1 MGILEEP
8 TARHQNYRNETKITY
23 QPCWWGT
30 TFLPGLQ
37 RQAAAKSS
45 GVGLSHVVKPGL
57 PSPSLFFLSARQQSV
72 WAFLPILQ
80 MYLPFTTEL
89 YPASQTHLRD
99 CDFGWREEKKGWVL
113 ERNHS
118 TECGKLMFSW
128 MLSVLVSGSPA
139 SASQPSTVHI
149 HPAASSAHCCCS
161 HSWLCC
167 LWHRNPKQ
175 RPRSWHGE
183 TTQDSSPAQVIC
195 FYGQR
200 HWTQALNCPS

>member
-1 MGILEEP
+1 MLMGHHVPAWAPKASSSQKLWGEVVACGKTWFTFP
-8 TARHQNYRNETKITY
+8 FPFFFCQQDSNQCGHAFPHSRCTFHSPLSCTQLHRHIYVTVTLAGEGK
-23 QPCWWGT
+23 
-30 TFLPGLQ
+30 
-37 RQAAAKSS
+37 
-45 GVGLSHVVKPGL
+45 
-57 PSPSLFFLSARQQSV
+57 
-72 WAFLPILQ
+72 
-80 MYLPFTTEL
+80 
-89 YPASQTHLRD
+89 
-99 CDFGWREEKKGWVL
+99 KKGWAL

-200 HWTQALNCPS
+200 HWTQTLNCPS